1 MEKQAEYLTE
11 SETENQYRPWVELG
25 LDELQY
31 YKRLYLRV
39 TTENAELERDLDE
52 ARRLFDAVAD
62 VAFALI
68 RENYFIMRRFGNIH
82 HEGHEEDET
91 HL

>member
-1 MEKQAEYLTE
+1 METKAEYLTE
-11 SETENQYRPWVELG
+11 TETENQYRPWVELG

-31 YKRLYLRV
+31 YKRRFLEV

-52 ARRLFDAVAD
+52 ARRLFDAVAE

-68 RENYFIMRRFGNIH
+68 RENYSIMQRFGSFH
-82 HEGHEEDET
+82 HEGHGEDEKDI
-91 HL
+91 

>member
-52 ARRLFDAVAD
+52 ARRLFDTVAD
-62 VAFALI
+62 AAFRMIQEEYLLMQAIYRLQGKNH
-68 RENYFIMRRFGNIH
+68 ENK
-82 HEGHEEDET
+82 
-91 HL
+91 